1 MGSHQKV
8 TVSYIRQIIGSHQK
22 VTSIRLTI
30 GSRVDHDKVT
40 RTRLTV
46 VSHLKKVTNI
56 RLTIDSHKHRSFS
69 LIKSHCKRSRW
80 PLPDCYV
87 VFFPFTGLVISSV
100 RPTFTWHLRTK
111 TLSYIGL
118 KQANKLYTLSPIIQW
133 KSRMICDEWPLFN
146 FLLGFKLSSKVKLL
160 NV

>member
-1 MGSHQKV
+1 MTINRLTMGSHQKV
-8 TVSYIRQIIGSHQK
+8 TVSYIRQIIGSHRK

-69 LIKSHCKRSRW
+69 LIKLIKLQEEQMTSARLLC
-80 PLPDCYV
+80 CI
-87 VFFPFTGLVISSV
+87 FPFYRTCNFISPPNFYLALKNQDVI
-100 RPTFTWHLRTK
+100 LYRTEK
-111 TLSYIGL
+111 G
-118 KQANKLYTLSPIIQW
+118 KQTIHIKPHYSMKIQDDM
-133 KSRMICDEWPLFN
+133 RRVAPF
-146 FLLGFKLSSKVKLL
+146 
-160 NV
+160 

>member
-46 VSHLKKVTNI
+46 VSHLKKSDKHQANHRFSQTPIFFINKI
-56 RLTIDSHKHRSFS
+56 TLQEEQMTSARLLCCI
-69 LIKSHCKRSRW
+69 
-80 PLPDCYV
+80 
-87 VFFPFTGLVISSV
+87 FPFYRTCNFISPPNFYLALKSQDVI
-100 RPTFTWHLRTK
+100 LYRTEK
-111 TLSYIGL
+111 G
-118 KQANKLYTLSPIIQW
+118 KQTIHIKPHYSMKIQDDM
-133 KSRMICDEWPLFN
+133 RRVAPF
-146 FLLGFKLSSKVKLL
+146 
-160 NV
+160 

>member
-1 MGSHQKV
+1 MTINRLTMGSHQKV

-56 RLTIDSHKHRSFS
+56 RLTIDSHQHRSFS
-69 LIKSHCKRSRW
+69 LRKSHCKRSRW

-87 VFFPFTGLVISSV
+87 VFFPFYRTCNFISPPNFYLALKNQYVI
-100 RPTFTWHLRTK
+100 LYRTEK
-111 TLSYIGL
+111 G
-118 KQANKLYTLSPIIQW
+118 KQTIHIKPHYSMKIQDDM
-133 KSRMICDEWPLFN
+133 RRVAPF
-146 FLLGFKLSSKVKLL
+146 
-160 NV
+160 